1 MSGYGF
7 IRLDR
12 LLSGSNPVYRA
23 CRVRKVSNF
32 LVLRSTIV
40 WFLIAGS
47 SAARHGASG
56 GDTEPRADGW
66 LKASDPP
73 LMDCID
79 TGGMVQLTAHGKV
92 CILDGVNSHGYS
104 TGGGTP

>member
-1 MSGYGF
+1 M
-7 IRLDR
+7 
-12 LLSGSNPVYRA
+12 
-23 CRVRKVSNF
+23 RKVSNF

-73 LMDCID
+73 LMDCIVA
-79 TGGMVQLTAHGKV
+79 GGVVQFTPPGKMG
-92 CILDGVNSHGYS
+92 ILDVICSHGYS
-104 TGGGTP
+104 ASGGAP